1 MTSVPKLKPTKF
13 IIEFPKIF
21 YSPNRK
27 PKYYPTIYASLRA
40 ISKGLFINVS
50 RLNSRA
56 GRADLVMVF
65 KTNPDIFDAKKEYV
79 SFSSEHFQCKA

>member
-50 RLNSRA
+50 RVNSRA
-56 GRADLVMVF
+56 G
-65 KTNPDIFDAKKEYV
+65 
-79 SFSSEHFQCKA
+79 S